1 MDHRC
6 SYAYIKSST
15 TVILIID
22 STKMVVNLAEVTGK
36 EAILTN
42 EYKDS
47 LQEADIPGTSLVISY
62 GQVHCF
68 FHY

>member
-1 MDHRC
+1 M
-6 SYAYIKSST
+6 
-15 TVILIID
+15 ILIID